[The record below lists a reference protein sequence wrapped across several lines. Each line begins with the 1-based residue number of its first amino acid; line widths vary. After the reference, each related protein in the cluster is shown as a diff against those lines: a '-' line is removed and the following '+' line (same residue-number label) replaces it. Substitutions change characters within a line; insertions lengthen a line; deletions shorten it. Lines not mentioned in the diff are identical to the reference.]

1 MARWVWPTAAGV
13 VTSATGVVINV
24 ATDRADSLLAWV
36 GVVLLTALGV
46 GIGIAAQRADLRH
59 REAARHDLRPTAPA
73 APPAT
78 PPAAT
83 PPAAAPPAAAPP
95 AAAPPA
101 AAPPAATAPAATAPA
116 GERAAAGSPDP
127 AHAPPPEV
135 PRSVY
140 NHHQGNT
147 SGPVIQV
154 GYLHGNLNQG
164 NTVDQSATAHGGS
177 TIHQAGRDV
186 RLDRDR

>member
-24 ATDRADSLLAWV
+24 ATDRADSLLAWA

-46 GIGIAAQRADLRH
+46 GIGIAAQRADHRH
-59 REAARHDLRPTAPA
+59 RETAQRAPEPVAEPVAPA
-73 APPAT
+73 EPEPV
-78 PPAAT
+78 PQQPVRQQ
-83 PPAAAPPAAAPP
+83 PVP
-95 AAAPPA
+95 
-101 AAPPAATAPAATAPA
+101 
-116 GERAAAGSPDP
+116 R
-127 AHAPPPEV
+127 PEV

-147 SGPVIQV
+147 VGPVIQV

-164 NTVDQSATAHGGS
+164 NSVDQSATAHDGS
-177 TIHQAGRDV
+177 TIHQGGRDV